1 MSIESLFHIAQDIYT
16 RYGADVAAEIN
27 KLEPI
32 KVSIHAWQR
41 DDGTGFE
48 NTNHVLIDGGQ
59 VADSD
64 PGRARMKE
72 SVGSGLITAGQC
84 VVSAQSSVGYST
96 PRQSAISGLRTR
108 QKNAPADR
116 FTPRLQLRDSL
127 IDF

>member
-1 MSIESLFHIAQDIYT
+1 MSIESRFHIAQDIYA
-16 RYGADVAAEIN
+16 RYGADVATEIN
-27 KLEPI
+27 KLEQI

-41 DDGTGFE
+41 DDVIVFE
-48 NTNHVLIDGGQ
+48 NTNHALIDEGQ
-59 VADSD
+59 VADND

-84 VVSAQSSVGYST
+84 VVSAQSSAGYST

-108 QKNAPADR
+108 PQNTPADR